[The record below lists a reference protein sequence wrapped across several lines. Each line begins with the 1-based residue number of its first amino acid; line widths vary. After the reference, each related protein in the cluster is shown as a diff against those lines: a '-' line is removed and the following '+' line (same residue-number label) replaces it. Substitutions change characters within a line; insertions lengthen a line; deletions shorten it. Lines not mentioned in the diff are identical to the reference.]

1 MDSSLT
7 TSIWQEFSA
16 PLKSYLLKHTRNAFV
31 SDDLLQEIFMRIHE
45 KSHTIRNTESLKSW
59 VYTIARHVLMDYFRR
74 NNLSSD
80 VESLPEIADENS
92 SADMHNCLFPFVNRL
107 PEPYRS
113 TLTRTELEGMKH
125 KLLAEEEG
133 ISLSAVKSRVQRG
146 REMIRDMFISCCHFR
161 MNEDGKL
168 AGEHKNPDEC
178 TLCKGN

>member
-45 KSHTIRNTESLKSW
+45 KSYTIRNTESLKSW

-92 SADMHNCLFPFVNRL
+92 SDDMLNCLFPFVNRL
-107 PEPYRS
+107 PEPYRN
-113 TLTRTELEGMKH
+113 TLTLTELHGVKH
-125 KLLAEEEG
+125 KQIADNEG

-146 REMIRDMFISCCHFR
+146 REMIRDMFIACCHFR

-168 AGEHKNPDEC
+168 TGEQNNPGEC
-178 TLCKGN
+178 SLCKGN